1 MKTEVVN
8 VTPSKAESWLL
19 RNRVN
24 RPLRQG
30 WVKQLAAM
38 IQRGEWKLTHQ
49 GIAFFKNGDMA
60 DGQHRASAI
69 VTSGLTVPVMVTYDV
84 PDDGFHAMD
93 LGAKRSLSDTLGIS
107 KDLAAVARFL
117 ASIEDT
123 LRGGGFSPQFMVP
136 YVTAVDP
143 YLTDLMAFTP
153 SHSKAWSATAVR
165 SAAVVRMMDGED
177 ADYVK
182 LVYHTLVHG
191 EFDSMP
197 PIAHSLVRQYISG
210 GLLSHSPDMF
220 VRCLKVF
227 DQKNRDV
234 SRLQVSRLETDIGY
248 ARDVIA
254 RHVHGVGR
262 HVVGQKK
269 APAAKASGAKK
280 TVNVGRNYTA
290 LSA

>member
-19 RNRVN
+19 KNRVN

-38 IQRGEWKLTHQ
+38 IERGEWKLTHQ

-69 VTSGLTVPVMVTYDV
+69 VMSGMTVPVMVTYGV

-93 LGAKRSLSDTLGIS
+93 IGAKRSLSDTLGVS

-117 ASIEDT
+117 AAIEDK
-123 LRGGGFSPQFMVP
+123 LRAGGFSPQFMVP
-136 YVTAVDP
+136 YVQAVDP

-153 SHSKAWSATAVR
+153 STSRAWSATAVR
-165 SAAVVRMMDGED
+165 SAAIVRMMDGED

-210 GLLSHSPDMF
+210 GLLSHSSDMF
-220 VRCLKVF
+220 VRCLRVF

-234 SRLQVSRLETDIGY
+234 TRLQVNRIESDIAY

-254 RHVHGVGR
+254 RHVHG
-262 HVVGQKK
+262 VGQKK

-280 TVNVGRNYTA
+280 TVNVSRNYTA
-290 LSA
+290 MSA